1 VQVLKEP
8 VDVAAQR
15 RQEEAAANAARLA
28 AQRNKADD
36 KAKMKGRNKPT
47 RRQKKKQMNIIED
60 KKPVIRAKIQEE
72 VSKQLQGR
80 CVVSDTPR
88 RALHA
93 VCVESFAICVR
104 WRRTQKLL
112 NGLNWCWCGL

>member
-1 VQVLKEP
+1 VLKEP

-15 RQEEAAANAARLA
+15 RQQESAANAARLA
-28 AQRNKADD
+28 AQRSKADD

-72 VSKQLQGR
+72 VSKQLGVAAACGTPTTRVLHAWWGALR
-80 CVVSDTPR
+80 CV
-88 RALHA
+88 RALCKGETGKQMF
-93 VCVESFAICVR
+93 V
-104 WRRTQKLL
+104 
-112 NGLNWCWCGL
+112 